1 MDQPLLWL
9 PTSAGGEQT
18 RAGLHSGFKRV
29 RGHTG
34 PLLFPEVGLCHWQS
48 PRWKKQTSHLSFQG
62 LPQFTAFFSSW
73 RRGKKNPLPAALAL
87 FLSPC
92 AQRGARLPHRSRPA
106 IPDSLPIC
114 AHHMSITL

>member
-18 RAGLHSGFKRV
+18 QRAGLHSGFKRG

-34 PLLFPEVGLCHWQS
+34 PPLFPEVGLCHWQS
-48 PRWKKQTSHLSFQG
+48 LRWKKQTSRLSFQG
-62 LPQFTAFFSSW
+62 LPQFTAFFLLEK
-73 RRGKKNPLPAALAL
+73 GKKTPLPAALAL

-92 AQRGARLPHRSRPA
+92 AQRGARLPHRSRLA